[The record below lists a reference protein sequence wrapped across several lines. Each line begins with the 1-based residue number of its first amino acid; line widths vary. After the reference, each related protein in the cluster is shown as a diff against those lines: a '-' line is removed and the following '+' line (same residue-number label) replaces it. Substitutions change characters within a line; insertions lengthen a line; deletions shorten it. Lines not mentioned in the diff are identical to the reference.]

1 MLPATKLIE
10 SEALSLPVS
19 ERAELIVHLLNSLES
34 RPTAAPAQVENI
46 WVHEA
51 NRRYHSYLHGEEESY
66 SADEVF
72 SELRADD
79 D

>member
-1 MLPATKLIE
+1 MLPATELIE

-19 ERAELIVHLLNSLES
+19 ERAELIVHLLDSLEP
-34 RPTAAPAQVENI
+34 RPKTAPAQFEKT

-51 NRRYHSYLHGEEESY
+51 NRRYQFSLQGKEESY
-66 SADEVF
+66 YADEVF
-72 SELRADD
+72 ADLRADD

>member
-34 RPTAAPAQVENI
+34 NSTALCYVQSNSVR
-46 WVHEA
+46 VV
-51 NRRYHSYLHGEEESY
+51 LG
-66 SADEVF
+66 
-72 SELRADD
+72 L
-79 D
+79 